1 MLGAV
6 ILFTGTVVSG
16 NGAVLDLRASV
27 IGGAPGDGLRIE
39 LLRWSTDAE
48 RAPML
53 APLAAPAASAPAP
66 PAAAPAGAPVAPAGG
81 RAGRGG
87 RGGRGAAPPLNPLA
101 RLAAAVKA
109 APTIGFI
116 WGGGSTGYSIKYAW
130 QSASSE
136 AVRRVVLV
144 TDRRIGAAQPVWP
157 ASSVTDGDSEFTV
170 IEMRVDARGN
180 GEAKTSIVTGVIV
193 DADARTLALD
203 RFAAAPAQLR
213 ITP

>member
-1 MLGAV
+1 MSGLKRRSPRSSSGAC
-6 ILFTGTVVSG
+6 
-16 NGAVLDLRASV
+16 
-27 IGGAPGDGLRIE
+27 
-39 LLRWSTDAE
+39 
-48 RAPML
+48 
-53 APLAAPAASAPAP
+53 
-66 PAAAPAGAPVAPAGG
+66 
-81 RAGRGG
+81 AGRFGEVI
-87 RGGRGAAPPLNPLA
+87 RPPLNPLA
-101 RLAAAVKA
+101 RLGAAVKA

-157 ASSVTDGDSEFTV
+157 ALSVTDGDLEFTV

-203 RFAAAPAQLR
+203 SFAAAPAQLR